1 MLGHRIDSV
10 TEAYFKADINSLK
23 KEYMKAMQDL
33 SFEKV
38 EVKKVTTP
46 EYDTL
51 IQELRDERAKRE
63 DMQKQMERMIAENKI
78 RDERLEKI
86 LKNKIVAESLITY

>member
-1 MLGHRIDSV
+1 MKKYFASTLNKNKLPELATHWMLGHRIDSV
-10 TEAYFKADINSLK
+10 TEAYFKAGINSPK

-51 IQELRDERAKRE
+51 IQELRDEMVKR
-63 DMQKQMERMIAENKI
+63 KTC
-78 RDERLEKI
+78 
-86 LKNKIVAESLITY
+86 KNRWNG